1 MRWLKQHWKRLLLGL
16 ALIVAAALAFI
27 FWPVSENLS
36 ALKQR
41 AAHYDARI
49 LRDEW
54 GVPHIFGQTDADA
67 AYGLAYAHAEDDF
80 LTIQKALLAVR
91 GQLASVDG
99 ADAAPLDYIVQL
111 LRVWDAVNAKYETD
125 LRPETRAVLEAYA
138 DGLNVYAATHP
149 QEALPGLFPVT
160 GKDIVAESVFEAP
173 LLFAGL
179 QGTLE
184 ELYKD
189 TRQKNVSLG
198 LTPTAAPPNSNVF
211 AVAPSRTANGETFLA
226 VNSHQPWTGIAA
238 WYEAHIHSEEG
249 WDMVGSLFP
258 GSPVI
263 IHGHNR
269 NLGWAFTVNHPD
281 LVDVFVL
288 EINPDNPDQYRVDG
302 EWLTLEKRNAVLTVK
317 LIGNLKLPVTR
328 ETLWSVYGPVV
339 RQQHGVYAIRYSGME
354 RIGLWEQ
361 LYQMNKAQN
370 LSEWQTA
377 MATQQ
382 LPAFNVGYA
391 DKAGNLFYVYNA
403 LAPVRP
409 EGYDWK
415 QYLPG
420 DTTHTRWTGYLPF
433 DQLPQVL
440 NPPSGFIQ
448 NANSAPYQT
457 TLGAGNPDPAD
468 FSPTLGFDTR
478 MSNRAHRLLELLG
491 ADDSITA
498 DEFYAIKY
506 DLQYSQQSD
515 VAKFWT
521 RLTSGLSLP
530 SAEAQAGLYAIL
542 GWDLQ
547 VRADSPQAAL
557 MVLTLSNLN
566 DAGLIN
572 PSMLTENE
580 VTDAQL
586 AEAFTQAA
594 QTLMKNFGR
603 VDVPWGEV
611 NRLVRGPVNLPLD
624 GGPDI
629 VRAIYGDVQADGRLH
644 GIAGDSYIMLVTW
657 DKDGHVSSQS
667 LHQFGSATL
676 DESSPHYADQAPL
689 FSRMEMKPIWLDEAD
704 IRAHLEREYR
714 PGE

>member
-1 MRWLKQHWKRLLLGL
+1 MRWLKRNGPRLFIGL
-16 ALIVAAALAFI
+16 ALMLVAALAFI
-27 FWPVSENLS
+27 FWPIPQNLA

-41 AAHYDARI
+41 SALYTTRI
-49 LRDEW
+49 LRDAW

-91 GQLASVDG
+91 GQLAGVDG
-99 ADAAPLDYIVQL
+99 AEAAPLDYIVQL
-111 LRVWDAVNAKYETD
+111 LRVWDNVNAKYESD
-125 LRPETRAVLEAYA
+125 LQPETRAVLEAYA

-149 QEALPGLFPVT
+149 KEALPGLFPVT
-160 GKDIVAESVFEAP
+160 GQDIVAESVFEAP

-184 ELYKD
+184 ELYRD
-189 TRQKNVSLG
+189 TRQRELSVF
-198 LTPTAAPPNSNVF
+198 PTSTALPPNSNVF
-211 AVAPSRTANGETFLA
+211 AVAPSRSANGETFLA
-226 VNSHQPWTGIAA
+226 INSHQPWTGIAA
-238 WYEAHIHSEEG
+238 WYEAHVHSEDG
-249 WDMVGSLFP
+249 WDMAGSLFP
-258 GSPVI
+258 GSPVV

-281 LVDVFVL
+281 LVDVYVL
-288 EINPDNPDQYRVDG
+288 EMNPDNADQYRVDG
-302 EWLTLEKRNAVLTVK
+302 EWLTLEKRTAHLTVK

-328 ETLWSVYGPVV
+328 ETLWSIYGPVV
-339 RQQHGVYAIRYSGME
+339 RQPHGVYAIRYAGMD

-361 LYQMNKAQN
+361 LYHMNKAQN
-370 LSEWQTA
+370 LEDWQTA
-377 MATQQ
+377 MATLQ

-391 DKAGNLFYVYNA
+391 DKAGNIFYAYNA
-403 LAPVRP
+403 LAPVRA
-409 EGYDWK
+409 EGYDWQ

-420 DTTHTRWTGYLPF
+420 NTTHTRWTDYLSF
-433 DQLPQVL
+433 DQLPHVL

-457 TLGAGNPDPAD
+457 TLGEGNPHPAD

-478 MSNRAHRLLELLG
+478 LSNRAYRLLELLG

-498 DEFYAIKY
+498 DDFYAIKY
-506 DLQYSQQSD
+506 DLKYSAQSD
-515 VAKFWT
+515 MAKFWQ
-521 RLTSGLSLP
+521 RLVSSLGLP
-530 SAEAQAGLYAIL
+530 GAEARAGQEALL

-547 VRADSPQAAL
+547 VRADSTQAAL
-557 MVLTLSNLN
+557 MVLTLNGLN

-580 VTDAQL
+580 VTDDQL
-586 AEAFTQAA
+586 LEAFTQAA

-611 NRLVRGPVNLPLD
+611 NRLLRGSVDLPLD

-629 VRAIYGDVQADGRLH
+629 VRAIYGDLQENGRLTA
-644 GIAGDSYIMLVTW
+644 IAGDSYVLLVTW
-657 DKDGHVSSQS
+657 DKAGQVSSQS
-667 LHQFGSATL
+667 IHQFGSATL
-676 DESSPHYADQAPL
+676 DEASPHYADQAPL
-689 FSRMEMKPIWLDEAD
+689 FARMEMKPVWLDEAD
-704 IRAHLEREYR
+704 IRAHLEREYK

>member
-1 MRWLKQHWKRLLLGL
+1 MRWLKRHWKRLLTGL
-16 ALIVAAALAFI
+16 ALLVVAALALI
-27 FWPVSENLS
+27 FWPITENLS
-36 ALKQR
+36 VLKQR
-41 AAHYDARI
+41 AAQYNARI

-111 LRVWDAVNAKYETD
+111 LRVWDVVNAKYETD

-149 QEALPGLFPVT
+149 TEALPGLFPVT

-179 QGTLE
+179 QDTLE
-184 ELYKD
+184 ELYQD
-189 TRQKNVSLG
+189 TRQGELSLFP
-198 LTPTAAPPNSNVF
+198 TATAAPPNSNVF

-226 VNSHQPWTGIAA
+226 INSHQPWSGIAA
-238 WYEAHIHSEEG
+238 WYEVHVHSEEG
-249 WDMVGSLFP
+249 WDMAGALFP
-258 GSPVI
+258 GSPVLI
-263 IHGHNR
+263 QGHNH

-281 LVDVFVL
+281 VVDVFVL
-288 EINPDNPDQYRVDG
+288 EMNLDNANQYRVNG
-302 EWLTLEKRNAVLTVK
+302 EWLTLEKRDAQLTVK

-328 ETLWSVYGPVV
+328 ETLWSIYGPVV
-339 RQQHGVYAIRYSGME
+339 RQPHGVYAIRYSGME

-370 LSEWQTA
+370 LEEWQAA
-377 MATQQ
+377 MATLQ

-391 DKAGNLFYVYNA
+391 DKEGNIFYAYNA
-403 LAPVRP
+403 LAPVRA
-409 EGYDWK
+409 EGYNWQ

-420 DTTHTRWTGYLPF
+420 DTTHTLWTDYLSF
-433 DQLPQVL
+433 EQLPQTL

-448 NANSAPYQT
+448 NANSPPYQT
-457 TLGAGNPDPAD
+457 TLGEGNPDPID

-478 MSNRAHRLLELLG
+478 MSNRAYRLLELLG
-491 ADDSITA
+491 VDDSITA
-498 DEFYAIKY
+498 EEFYAIKY
-506 DLQYSQQSD
+506 DLRYSQQSD
-515 VAKFWT
+515 MAKFWT
-521 RLTSGLSLP
+521 RLISGMSLP
-530 SAEAQAGLYAIL
+530 SADAQAGLYTIL
-542 GWDLQ
+542 GWDFK
-547 VRADSPQAAL
+547 VTADNEKAAL
-557 MVLTLSNLN
+557 MVLTLINLN
-566 DAGLIN
+566 EAGLIN

-580 VTDAQL
+580 VDDAQL
-586 AEAFTQAA
+586 VEAFTQAA

-603 VDVPWGEV
+603 TDVPWGEV
-611 NRLVRGPVNLPLD
+611 NRLVRGPVDLPLD

-629 VRAIYGDVQADGRLH
+629 VRAIYGDLQEDGRLH
-644 GIAGDSYIMLVTW
+644 GIVGDSYIMLVAW
-657 DKDGHVSSQS
+657 DKDGNVSSQS
-667 LHQFGSATL
+667 IHQFGSATL
-676 DESSPHYADQAPL
+676 DEASPHYADQAPL
-689 FSRMEMKPIWLDEAD
+689 FARMEMKPVWLDEAD